1 LTEATCPTNPAVKT
15 ADHQEESMASVVF
28 LRGVNVGGHKTFQPS
43 VLAKALAD
51 FNVVSVG
58 AAGTFVIRKPISQ
71 QALRAEFLRRLTF
84 EPELMICRGS
94 ELLDL
99 AHEDPFAGEPADKE
113 VKRYVS
119 VLAKRP
125 RKPPFLPLG
134 KPAGEEWQVKIIA
147 VIGRF
152 ALSLQRRLGRTLVY
166 PNEVVEK
173 NFGVAATTRNW
184 DTIAAVCEILRGG
197 K

>member
-1 LTEATCPTNPAVKT
+1 
-15 ADHQEESMASVVF
+15 MASVVF

-51 FNVVSVG
+51 FNVGSVG
-58 AAGTFVIRKPISQ
+58 AAGTFVIRKPIGQ
-71 QALRAEFLRRLTF
+71 RALRAEFLRRLTF
-84 EPELMICRGS
+84 EPELMICRGR

-99 AHEDPFAGEPADKE
+99 AQEDPFAGEPADKE

-125 RKPPFLPLG
+125 RKPPSLPFSR
-134 KPAGEEWQVKIIA
+134 PPGEEWQVKIIA
-147 VIGRF
+147 VTGRF
-152 ALSLQRRLGRTLVY
+152 ALSLHRRLGRALVY

-184 DTIAAVCEILRGG
+184 DTIAAVCEILKDGNAKKSG
-197 K
+197 AEK